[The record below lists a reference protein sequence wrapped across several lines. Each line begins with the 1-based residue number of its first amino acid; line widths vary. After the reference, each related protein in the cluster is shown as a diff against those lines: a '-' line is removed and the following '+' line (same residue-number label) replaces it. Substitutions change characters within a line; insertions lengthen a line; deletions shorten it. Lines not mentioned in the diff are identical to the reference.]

1 MRFVLLYFTILLT
14 KKHIWSISSVH
25 EQKITEINAKNN
37 MLETRL
43 EDANKLL
50 QFYMA
55 REKSL
60 VDGKFF
66 KDVINVCER

>member
-1 MRFVLLYFTILLT
+1 MRLYYSTNFINKTSGVFPLFT
-14 KKHIWSISSVH
+14 K
-25 EQKITEINAKNN
+25 QKITEINAENS
-37 MLETRL
+37 MLESRL

-50 QFYMA
+50 QFYMS

-66 KDVINVCER
+66 KDVFNVFVSER